1 LVKIKKGNFVVHP
14 LEFDQAKYLKA
25 SSIGIFGDVV
35 IYPFNKGIYLGLRW
49 ELINFNWLAKESQLK
64 VEKEKDYSA
73 TSLYTG
79 TCGFFQMGYA
89 FNLGNNTKLK
99 VYAQSGL

>member
-1 LVKIKKGNFVVHP
+1 
-14 LEFDQAKYLKA
+14 
-25 SSIGIFGDVV
+25 
-35 IYPFNKGIYLGLRW
+35 
-49 ELINFNWLAKESQLK
+49 LINFNWLAKESQLK

-99 VYAQSGL
+99 VYAQSGLQQYKISNGTSSSGSYVQSNSNANMIVEDKIRFIYDLNVSFEFRLNK